1 VKKLSVLLKIIE
13 MKWNVI
19 LGVDVLQV
27 GTKVCWVCVLG
38 RSGSWRFHPPWVMVL
53 RALLQRFQV
62 WSNFKPFLGSYS
74 FSPWMDLQHIFIT
87 VFWSWAV
94 DILVT
99 NPHSQQKLHQ
109 LPLSDLCIENQ
120 AAFWHL
126 LCSFVWLCSL
136 CCAGGAT
143 LIFETELVAVNGNTG
158 QTGTVDSEL

>member
-1 VKKLSVLLKIIE
+1 MKKLSVLLKIIE

-62 WSNFKPFLGSYS
+62 WSNFKPYLGSYN
-74 FSPWMDLQHIFIT
+74 FSPWMDLQHIFMT
-87 VFWSWAV
+87 VFRSWAA

-120 AAFWHL
+120 AAFRAPPMFFGL
-126 LCSFVWLCSL
+126 IVQFVSCRW
-136 CCAGGAT
+136 
-143 LIFETELVAVNGNTG
+143 GNFDFWNRACG
-158 QTGTVDSEL
+158 CQWKYWSDWNCW